1 MRKSYCHY
9 YLGEE
14 VSGILLKRKSHINH
28 IFNVIEDLENDI
40 VLDTSFN
47 QDLANQLSIISL
59 TRRDLAIA
67 KIIQP
72 FIAEHL
78 ETITENYYTEIR
90 KEASLLKIIDDN
102 SSVERLKHTLS
113 RHIHEMFDGKID
125 REFVRQRNTIAHVH
139 VRIGLKTKWYMAAF
153 QSLFTTFVSI
163 LKNYI
168 SDKEE
173 LLEAINV
180 VSKILNL
187 EQQLVL
193 EAYEEEVER
202 IKQEEQRKKQI
213 GERVAAT
220 AQELSAVT
228 EETSASVT
236 TLMEKTRMMVELAG
250 FGVQSAE
257 EVHNRSS
264 QGKEG
269 IDLQQAQMQNIMHHM
284 STINTEIKDLKSIS
298 QEIDEVVKLVKGIA
312 EQTNLLAL
320 NASIESARAGEHGKG
335 FAVVANEVKKLAEQ
349 TKASVVNVSDL
360 IQKTNAQIEN
370 VSSKSFEVNELVRSG
385 SAKMD
390 QITDFFNRILEEV
403 DKSKNQS
410 QLIEAELETFS
421 KYFEEINR
429 AVDHLAITTDNLTH
443 ITQDL

>member
-1 MRKSYCHY
+1 M
-9 YLGEE
+9 L
-14 VSGILLKRKSHINH
+14 LLKKKSQVNQL
-28 IFNVIEDLENDI
+28 FNAIGEYEKKV
-40 VLDTSFN
+40 VLDTSFHK
-47 QDLANQLSIISL
+47 DLANQLSIIGL
-59 TRRDLAIA
+59 TTRDLAIA
-67 KIIQP
+67 KLIQS

-78 ETITENYYTEIR
+78 ETITENYYKEIR

-102 SSVERLKHTLS
+102 SSVDRLKQTLT
-113 RHIHEMFDGKID
+113 RHIYEMFDGKID
-125 REFVRQRNTIAHVH
+125 RDFVQQRNTIAHVH
-139 VRIGLKTKWYMAAF
+139 VRIGLKTKWYMGAF
-153 QSLFTTFVSI
+153 QSLFATFVSI
-163 LKNYI
+163 LKNYVT
-168 SDKEE
+168 DKEE

-236 TLMEKTRMMVELAG
+236 TLTEKTRMMVDLATL
-250 FGVQSAE
+250 GVQSAE
-257 EVHNRSS
+257 KVQNRSS

-269 IDLQQAQMQNIMHHM
+269 IDLQQVQMQNIMHHM
-284 STINTEIKDLKSIS
+284 SSITNEIKDLKSIS

-349 TKASVVNVSDL
+349 TKASVVNVSEL
-360 IQKTNAQIEN
+360 IKKTNGQIEN
-370 VSSKSFEVNELVRSG
+370 VTSKSIEVNELVKSG
-385 SAKMD
+385 SNKMD

-403 DKSKNQS
+403 DKSKQQS
-410 QLIEAELETFS
+410 QRIEAELDSFS
-421 KYFEEINR
+421 KYFEEIDR
-429 AVDHLAITTDNLTH
+429 AVDHLAITTDNLTQ

>member
-1 MRKSYCHY
+1 M
-9 YLGEE
+9 
-14 VSGILLKRKSHINH
+14 
-28 IFNVIEDLENDI
+28 
-40 VLDTSFN
+40 
-47 QDLANQLSIISL
+47 
-59 TRRDLAIA
+59 
-67 KIIQP
+67 IQP

-78 ETITENYYTEIR
+78 ETITENYYKEIR
-90 KEASLLKIIDDN
+90 QEASLLKIIDDN
-102 SSVERLKHTLS
+102 SSVERLKQTLTT
-113 RHIHEMFDGKID
+113 HIYEMFDGKID
-125 REFVRQRNTIAHVH
+125 RDFVRQRNTIAHVH
-139 VRIGLKTKWYMAAF
+139 VRIGLKTKWYMGAF

-163 LKNYI
+163 LKNNI
-168 SDKEE
+168 IDKDE

-236 TLMEKTRMMVELAG
+236 TLTEKTKMMVELATL
-250 FGVQSAE
+250 GVQSAE
-257 EVHNRSS
+257 EVQNRSS

-269 IDLQQAQMQNIMHHM
+269 IDLQQVQMQNIMHNM
-284 STINTEIKDLKSIS
+284 SSITSEIKDLKSIS

-349 TKASVVNVSDL
+349 TKASVGNVSDL

-370 VSSKSFEVNELVRSG
+370 VTSKSIEVNELVKNG
-385 SAKMD
+385 SNKMD
-390 QITDFFNRILEEV
+390 QITEFFDRILEEV
-403 DKSKNQS
+403 DKSKQQS
-410 QLIEAELETFS
+410 QLIEAQLDSFS
-421 KYFEEINR
+421 RYFEEIDR
-429 AVDHLAITTDNLTH
+429 AVDHLAITTDNLTQ

>member
-1 MRKSYCHY
+1 M
-9 YLGEE
+9 L
-14 VSGILLKRKSHINH
+14 LLKKKSQMNQL
-28 IFNVIEDLENDI
+28 FSAIEGLENQV
-40 VLDTSFN
+40 VLDTSFHK
-47 QDLANQLSIISL
+47 DLANQLSIIGL
-59 TRRDLAIA
+59 TKRDLAIA
-67 KIIQP
+67 KVIQP

-78 ETITENYYTEIR
+78 ETITENYYKEIR

-102 SSVERLKHTLS
+102 SSVERLKQTLS
-113 RHIHEMFDGKID
+113 RHIHEMFDGNID
-125 REFVRQRNTIAHVH
+125 QNYLQQRNTIAHVH

-173 LLEAINV
+173 LLAAINV
-180 VSKILNL
+180 VSKLLNL

-236 TLMEKTRMMVELAG
+236 TLTEKTKMMVELATL
-250 FGVQSAE
+250 GVQSAE
-257 EVHNRSS
+257 EVQNRSS

-269 IDLQQAQMQNIMHHM
+269 IDLQQVQMQNIMHHM
-284 STINTEIKDLKSIS
+284 SSITTEIKDLKSIS

-360 IQKTNAQIEN
+360 IKKTNAQIEN
-370 VSSKSFEVNELVRSG
+370 VTSKSFEVNELVKSG
-385 SAKMD
+385 SDKMD
-390 QITDFFNRILEEV
+390 QITDFFDRILEEV
-403 DKSKNQS
+403 DKSKQQS
-410 QLIEAELETFS
+410 KLIETELESFS
-421 KYFEEINR
+421 KYFEEIDR
-429 AVDHLAITTDNLTH
+429 AVDHLAITTDNLTQ

>member
-1 MRKSYCHY
+1 MLLMRK
-9 YLGEE
+9 G
-14 VSGILLKRKSHINH
+14 KSEK
-28 IFNVIEDLENDI
+28 IFSVIEEMENNVVLE
-40 VLDTSFN
+40 TSYH
-47 QDLANQLSIISL
+47 QDLANQLFIINL

-67 KIIQP
+67 KVIQP

-78 ETITENYYTEIR
+78 ETITANYYNEIR

-102 SSVERLKHTLS
+102 SSVERLKQTLS
-113 RHIHEMFDGKID
+113 KHIYEMFDGKID
-125 REFVRQRNTIAHVH
+125 REFVKKRNTIAHVH
-139 VRIGLKTKWYMAAF
+139 VRIGLKTKWYMGAF
-153 QSLFTTFVSI
+153 QSLFTTFVAI
-163 LKNYI
+163 IKNYI
-168 SDKEE
+168 SDKDE
-173 LLEAINV
+173 LIEAINV

-202 IKQEEQRKKQI
+202 IKQEELRKKKL

-228 EETSASVT
+228 EETNASVMALT
-236 TLMEKTRMMVELAG
+236 EKTKMMVELATI
-250 FGVQSAE
+250 GVQSAE
-257 EVHNRSS
+257 VVQNRSS

-269 IDLQQAQMQNIMHHM
+269 IDLQQVQMQNILQHM
-284 STINTEIKDLKSIS
+284 SSITTEIKGLKSIS

-335 FAVVANEVKKLAEQ
+335 FAVVANEVKKLADQ
-349 TKASVVNVSDL
+349 TKASVVNVSEL

-370 VSSKSFEVNELVRSG
+370 VTSKTIEVNQLVKNG
-385 SAKMD
+385 SDKMD

-403 DKSKNQS
+403 DKSKRQS
-410 QLIEAELETFS
+410 KLIEMELESFS
-421 KYFEEINR
+421 KYFEEIDR

>member
-1 MRKSYCHY
+1 M
-9 YLGEE
+9 L
-14 VSGILLKRKSHINH
+14 LLKKKSQI
-28 IFNVIEDLENDI
+28 IQLFNAIEELENKV
-40 VLDTSFN
+40 VLDTSLN
-47 QDLANQLSIISL
+47 QDLANQLSIIGL
-59 TRRDLAIA
+59 TRRDLGIA
-67 KIIQP
+67 KVIQP

-78 ETITENYYTEIR
+78 ETITENYYKEIR

-102 SSVERLKHTLS
+102 SSVDRLKQTLS
-113 RHIHEMFDGKID
+113 RHIYEMFDGKID

-163 LKNYI
+163 LKNDI

-180 VSKILNL
+180 VSKLLNL

-202 IKQEEQRKKQI
+202 VKKEEQRKKQI

-236 TLMEKTRMMVELAG
+236 TLTEKTKMMVELATL
-250 FGVQSAE
+250 GVQSAE
-257 EVHNRSS
+257 EVQSRSS

-269 IDLQQAQMQNIMHHM
+269 IDIQQVQMQNIMHHM
-284 STINTEIKDLKSIS
+284 SAITTEIKDLKSIS

-370 VSSKSFEVNELVRSG
+370 VTSKSFEVNELVKSG
-385 SAKMD
+385 SDKMD
-390 QITDFFNRILEEV
+390 QITDFFDRILEEV
-403 DKSKNQS
+403 DKSKQQS
-410 QLIEAELETFS
+410 KLIETELESFS
-421 KYFEEINR
+421 KYFEEIDR
-429 AVDHLAITTDNLTH
+429 AVDHLAITTDNLTQ

>member
-1 MRKSYCHY
+1 MLLMKKKRQ
-9 YLGEE
+9 
-14 VSGILLKRKSHINH
+14 VSQL
-28 IFNVIEDLENDI
+28 FNAIEDLENQV
-40 VLDTSFN
+40 VLDTSSH
-47 QDLANQLSIISL
+47 QDLANQLSIIAL

-67 KIIQP
+67 KRIQP
-72 FIAEHL
+72 FISEHL
-78 ETITENYYTEIR
+78 ESITENYYKEIR

-102 SSVERLKHTLS
+102 SSVDRLKQTLN
-113 RHIHEMFDGKID
+113 RHIFEMFEGKINRD
-125 REFVRQRNTIAHVH
+125 FVQQRNTIAHVH
-139 VRIGLKTKWYMAAF
+139 VKIGLKTKWYMGAF

-163 LKNYI
+163 LQNHI

-202 IKQEEQRKKQI
+202 IKQEELRKKQI

-236 TLMEKTRMMVELAG
+236 ALTEKTKIMVELATL
-250 FGVQSAE
+250 GVQSAE
-257 EVHNRSS
+257 EVQNRSS
-264 QGKEG
+264 QGKDG
-269 IDLQQAQMQNIMHHM
+269 IDLQQVQMQNILHHM
-284 STINTEIKDLKSIS
+284 SAITSEIRDLKSIS
-298 QEIDEVVKLVKGIA
+298 EEIDQVVKLVKGIA

-349 TKASVVNVSDL
+349 TKSSVVNVSDL

-370 VSSKSFEVNELVRSG
+370 VTAKSVEVNELVKDG
-385 SAKMD
+385 SDKMD
-390 QITDFFNRILEEV
+390 QITEFFDRILEEV
-403 DKSKNQS
+403 DKSKQQS
-410 QLIEAELETFS
+410 QLIEAELDSFS
-421 KYFEEINR
+421 KYFEEIDR
-429 AVDHLAITTDNLTH
+429 AVDHLAITADNLTQ

>member
-1 MRKSYCHY
+1 M
-9 YLGEE
+9 L
-14 VSGILLKRKSHINH
+14 LLKKKSQI
-28 IFNVIEDLENDI
+28 IQLFNTIEELENKV
-40 VLDTSFN
+40 VLDTSLN
-47 QDLANQLSIISL
+47 QDLANQLSIIGL
-59 TRRDLAIA
+59 TRRDLGIA
-67 KIIQP
+67 KVIQP

-78 ETITENYYTEIR
+78 ETITENYYKEIR

-102 SSVERLKHTLS
+102 SSVDRLKQTLS
-113 RHIHEMFDGKID
+113 RHIYEMFDGKID

-163 LKNYI
+163 LKNDI

-180 VSKILNL
+180 VSKLLNL

-202 IKQEEQRKKQI
+202 VKKEEQRKKQI

-236 TLMEKTRMMVELAG
+236 TLTEKTKMMVELATL
-250 FGVQSAE
+250 GVQSAE
-257 EVHNRSS
+257 EVQSRSS

-269 IDLQQAQMQNIMHHM
+269 IDIQQVQMQNIMHHM
-284 STINTEIKDLKSIS
+284 SAITTEIKDLKSIS

-360 IQKTNAQIEN
+360 IKKTNAQIEN
-370 VSSKSFEVNELVRSG
+370 VTSKSFEVNELVKSG
-385 SAKMD
+385 SDKMD
-390 QITDFFNRILEEV
+390 QITDFFDRILEEV
-403 DKSKNQS
+403 DKSKQQS
-410 QLIEAELETFS
+410 KLIETELESFS
-421 KYFEEINR
+421 KYFEEIDR
-429 AVDHLAITTDNLTH
+429 AVDHLAITTDNLTQ

>member
-1 MRKSYCHY
+1 M
-9 YLGEE
+9 L
-14 VSGILLKRKSHINH
+14 LLKRKNEVEK
-28 IFNVIEDLENDI
+28 IFAHVGELEKEA
-40 VLDTSFN
+40 VLDASYHP
-47 QDLANQLSIISL
+47 DLANQLSIIGL

-67 KIIQP
+67 KRIQP

-78 ETITENYYTEIR
+78 ETITENYYKEIR
-90 KEASLLKIIDDN
+90 KEASLLRIIDDN
-102 SSVERLKHTLS
+102 SSVERLKQTLTK
-113 RHIHEMFDGKID
+113 HIYEMFDGKID
-125 REFVRQRNTIAHVH
+125 RDFVRQRNTIAHVH
-139 VRIGLKTKWYMAAF
+139 VRIGLKTKWYMGAF

-163 LKNYI
+163 LKDDI
-168 SDKEE
+168 PDKEE

-202 IKQEEQRKKQI
+202 IKQEELRKKQI

-236 TLMEKTRMMVELAG
+236 ALTEKTKIMVELATL
-250 FGVQSAE
+250 GVQSAE
-257 EVHNRSS
+257 EVQNRSS
-264 QGKEG
+264 QGKDG
-269 IDLQQAQMQNIMHHM
+269 IDLQQVQMQNILHHM
-284 STINTEIKDLKSIS
+284 SAITSEIRDLKSIS
-298 QEIDEVVKLVKGIA
+298 EEIDQVVKLVKGIA
-312 EQTNLLAL
+312 DQTNLLAL

-349 TKASVVNVSDL
+349 TKSSVVNVSDL

-370 VSSKSFEVNELVRSG
+370 VTIKSVEVNDLVKNG
-385 SAKMD
+385 SEKMD

-403 DKSKNQS
+403 DKSKQQS
-410 QLIEAELETFS
+410 QLIEAELDSFS
-421 KYFEEINR
+421 KYFEEIDR
-429 AVDHLAITTDNLTH
+429 AVDHLAITADNLTQ

>member
-1 MRKSYCHY
+1 M
-9 YLGEE
+9 L
-14 VSGILLKRKSHINH
+14 LLKKKSQVNQLFSAIGE
-28 IFNVIEDLENDI
+28 FEKKV
-40 VLDTSFN
+40 VLDTFFHK
-47 QDLANQLSIISL
+47 DLANQLSIIGL
-59 TRRDLAIA
+59 TTRDLAIA
-67 KIIQP
+67 KVIQP

-78 ETITENYYTEIR
+78 ETITENYYKEIR

-102 SSVERLKHTLS
+102 SSVDRLKQTLT
-113 RHIHEMFDGKID
+113 RHIYEMFDGKID
-125 REFVRQRNTIAHVH
+125 RDFVRQRNTIAHVH
-139 VRIGLKTKWYMAAF
+139 VRIGLKTKWYMGAF
-153 QSLFTTFVSI
+153 QSLFATFVSI
-163 LKNYI
+163 LKNYVT
-168 SDKEE
+168 DKEE

-236 TLMEKTRMMVELAG
+236 TLTEKTRMMVELATL
-250 FGVQSAE
+250 GVQSAE
-257 EVHNRSS
+257 EVQNRSS

-269 IDLQQAQMQNIMHHM
+269 IDLQQVQMQDIMHHM
-284 STINTEIKDLKSIS
+284 SSITSEIKDLKSIS

-370 VSSKSFEVNELVRSG
+370 VTSKSIEVNELVKNG
-385 SAKMD
+385 SNKMD
-390 QITDFFNRILEEV
+390 QITEFFDRILEEV
-403 DKSKNQS
+403 DKSKQQS
-410 QLIEAELETFS
+410 QRIEAELDSFS
-421 KYFEEINR
+421 KYFEEIDR
-429 AVDHLAITTDNLTH
+429 AVDHLAITTDSLTQ